1 MPPDAAEEARS
12 ERRLRFGRAVEAEGR
27 SAMRATGQADT
38 GEVRRIVGARGL
50 RQSQVR
56 ARQVVR
62 RAASGFLQS
71 DGSDQREVRAMV
83 LRGVREGVGRRW
95 RSVDRVE
102 EGECLQESHRSA
114 FSRPSRTR
122 FASIRKTRTTPG

>member
-1 MPPDAAEEARS
+1 
-12 ERRLRFGRAVEAEGR
+12 
-27 SAMRATGQADT
+27 MRATGRADA

-56 ARQVVR
+56 ARQDGAR

-102 EGECLQESHRSA
+102 EGECLE
-114 FSRPSRTR
+114 
-122 FASIRKTRTTPG
+122 

>member
-1 MPPDAAEEARS
+1 
-12 ERRLRFGRAVEAEGR
+12 
-27 SAMRATGQADT
+27 MRATGRTHAS
-38 GEVRRIVGARGL
+38 EVRRIVGTRGL
-50 RQSQVR
+50 RQVEHG
-56 ARQVVR
+56 ARQDG
-62 RAASGFLQS
+62 AAGSGAGLLQS
-71 DGSDQREVRAMV
+71 DGADKREVRAVV

-95 RSVDRVE
+95 RGVDRVE